1 MKPSVF
7 IRTGLVFL
15 LVHFS
20 LTVFAQKFSYTY
32 HGVTFKGKIEKEQAT
47 ITGFDLKAEEVVIP
61 SVIMHNGSQYPVGK
75 INTFMNGVNY
85 LTVHLTIEEGVQEIG
100 NFSFNEFRKLQLLSL
115 PSSIVKVGKNAI
127 RMNEGMEVAW
137 TDHATDIAVL
147 TRGEAYIGGS
157 PAISQPKSE
166 SKESSSLYAARNDSP
181 KPQTKKEKEKVKKE
195 SPVETAPKVIVA
207 SRSKKETI
215 SKKKEVIDVD
225 ENIPVSYTSNEDMYC
240 VIIANEAYID
250 VPEVQFASHDGE
262 IFKEYCTK
270 TLGIPEKQ
278 IRMFVN
284 ASYTDMKRALNWMDN
299 MASVTGGKAKMVLY
313 YAGHGIPN
321 ETDNSAYLIPVD
333 GFPKDITTCFK
344 LSDIYARLGK
354 MPVESVTVFLDA
366 CFSGVRR
373 GDGAALI
380 ASRGVAV
387 KAKKE
392 SLAGKLVVFSAAS
405 DDETAFAYQ
414 EKGHG
419 MFTYFLLKKLQETK
433 GKVTLGEL
441 SKYISS
447 NVMKNSMLE
456 NDKLQTPTVST
467 SSALTNK
474 WENIDL

>member
-1 MKPSVF
+1 MKPVLF
-7 IRTGLVFL
+7 IRAGLLFL
-15 LVHFS
+15 LIHLS
-20 LTVFAQKFSYTY
+20 ISVFAQKFSYTY
-32 HGVTFKGKIEKEQAT
+32 EGVTFKGKIEKEKAT
-47 ITGFDLKAEEVVIP
+47 ITEFDLKAEDVVIP
-61 SVIMHNGSQYPVGK
+61 SVIICNGNQYPVAK
-75 INTFMNGVNY
+75 INTFLNGVNY
-85 LTVHLTIEEGVQEIG
+85 LTVHLTIEEGIQEIS
-100 NFSFNEFRKLQLLSL
+100 NFCFNEFRKLQSLSL
-115 PSSIVKVGKNAI
+115 PRSIIKVGKNAI
-127 RMNEGMEVAW
+127 RMNEGLEVEW
-137 TDHATDIAVL
+137 TDHATDLAVI
-147 TRGEAYIGGS
+147 TKGDAYVGS
-157 PAISQPKSE
+157 STEVRQPISE
-166 SKESSSLYAARNDSP
+166 RKESSTLYAAQNDSP
-181 KPQTKKEKEKVKKE
+181 KPQTTKKEKVKKE
-195 SPVETAPKVIVA
+195 NAKETA
-207 SRSKKETI
+207 SRESSTTKTKKETI
-215 SKKKEVIDVD
+215 SKKKEAIDVD
-225 ENIPVSYTSNEDMYC
+225 ENIPVSFTSNEDMYC
-240 VIIANEAYID
+240 VIIANEAYVD

-299 MASVTGGKAKMVLY
+299 MASVTDGRAKMVLY

-333 GFPKDITTCFK
+333 GFPKDVTTCFK

-467 SSALTNK
+467 SSSLTNK
-474 WENIDL
+474 WESINL